1 MKTGLV
7 YRLTRWSAV
16 FLGISAGGPS
26 IASAQDPVQNWI
38 GLVESA
44 RQQRQAGAYQAA
56 YQTLEKARVLSQQ
69 TPDVPQLKAR
79 TYEYLGSLALLLG
92 RPIEAESNL
101 KTAIRLWEGVGES
114 GFIARLQTE
123 ADLINLYVETGRPGP
138 AARLA
143 KSLAADCEGRLD
155 ANSAPAG
162 RIYRALAASAY
173 LNQDLQL
180 AETLSRKG
188 IRNQQS
194 NPGTLPEEQSQ
205 VHNELG
211 LILWKQGRKDEAR
224 AEVRT
229 AIEVLETNG
238 RTQIVEYA
246 AALSNLALM
255 TAGEKNE
262 TQALDLMRR
271 AIDIVRPN
279 IGTGHIFLANLWSD
293 YADLLKRARRGEESK
308 AARRKAQSIYQ
319 SALMQQPGRY
329 SVDVA
334 DLTRESAGRH

>member
-1 MKTGLV
+1 MGTGFV
-7 YRLTRWSAV
+7 YRLVRWSAV
-16 FLGISAGGPS
+16 IVN
-26 IASAQDPVQNWI
+26 IAASGQSGALASDPIQHWMS
-38 GLVESA
+38 LVDTA

-56 YQTLEKARVLSQQ
+56 YQTLQQARSLSQR
-69 TPDVPQLKAR
+69 TPEAPQLKAR

-92 RPIEAESNL
+92 RPIEAETNL
-101 KTAIRLWEGVGES
+101 KTAIRLWEDIGQS

-123 ADLINLYVETGRPGP
+123 ADLINLYVETARPGP

-143 KSLAADCEGRLD
+143 KGLTAECEGRLD
-155 ANSAPAG
+155 ENSASAG

-194 NPGTLPEEQSQ
+194 NPATLPEEQSQ

-224 AEVRT
+224 QEVRA
-229 AIEVLETNG
+229 AITILEAKG
-238 RTQIVEYA
+238 RIQIVEYA

-255 TAGEKNE
+255 TAAEKDP
-262 TQALDLMRR
+262 TGALDMMRR
-271 AIDIVRPN
+271 AIDVARPT
-279 IGTGHIFLANLWSD
+279 IGADHIFLAKLWSD

-319 SALMQQPGRY
+319 SALVQQPGQY
-329 SVDVA
+329 TIDLA
-334 DLTRESAGRH
+334 DLARDASSRR